1 MNITDAKTEI
11 KNTIKAYLK
20 KDSYGRYV
28 IPLKS
33 QRPILLMGAPGIG
46 KTALMEQIARE
57 LSLNLVSYSITHHT
71 RQSALGLP
79 FITEQTGQSVTRY
92 TMSEIIAEIYDKID
106 RTGIKEGIL
115 FLDEINCVSE
125 TLAPALLRF
134 LQYKY
139 FGTHKM
145 PEGFVVVAAG
155 NPPEFNRSVREFDIV
170 TLDRMKKIDIDPS
183 LDEWLKYALEEG
195 VHGSIVSYL
204 NIKKDNFYKAETTV
218 SGLEIATARGWED
231 LSHII
236 KAYESENIKLS
247 YDEVRAYIQ
256 NTEIAKD
263 FTMYYELYTKYEN
276 DYRIGEVLKGKVDD
290 GSARRLGYGGFD
302 EKLSIIGLLA
312 SGLNGYFK
320 EYAAEDDF
328 VTKLYEALKR
338 VKLCLSAGSFREA
351 VSAVAEE
358 RRTAYRQKKAAE
370 LYTYSS
376 EETAVRVLKWLDG
389 ISGLDNF
396 DEVKQ
401 SFGNETAELETVTEK
416 AMTAL
421 DSAFRFIEIAFGKG
435 QEMVLFITS
444 LNMDKNACRFLSD
457 NENEK
462 YISYN
467 RELLFEEKS
476 KQIQRELAE
485 LKYTFD

>member
-1 MNITDAKTEI
+1 MNITDAKKQI
-11 KNTIKAYLK
+11 KNTIRSYLK
-20 KDSYGRYV
+20 KDDYGRYV

-79 FITEQTGQSVTRY
+79 FITEQTGRSVTKY
-92 TMSEIIAEIYDKID
+92 TMSEIIAEIYDKIES
-106 RTGIKEGIL
+106 TGIKEGIL

-170 TLDRMKKIDIDPS
+170 TLDRMKKIDIEPS
-183 LDEWLKYALEEG
+183 LEEWLKYALEEG
-195 VHGSIVSYL
+195 VHGSIISYL
-204 NIKKDNFYKAETTV
+204 NIKKDSFYKAETTV
-218 SGLEIATARGWED
+218 DGLEIATARGWED

-236 KAYESENIKLS
+236 KAYEAEDIKLN

-276 DYRIGEVLKGKVDD
+276 DYKIGEVLKGKTDD
-290 GSARRLGYGGFD
+290 KSARRLGYGSFD
-302 EKLSIIGLLA
+302 EKLSIIGLLT

-320 EYAAEDDF
+320 DYAKEDDF
-328 VTKLYEALKR
+328 VTGLYDALKR
-338 VKLCLSAGSFREA
+338 LKLYLDKWSYKEA
-351 VSAVAEE
+351 ATAVLEE
-358 RRTAYRQKKAAE
+358 RNVAYKQKKAAE
-370 LYTYSS
+370 LYTNTS
-376 EETAVRVLKWLDG
+376 EETAIRILRWLE
-389 ISGLDNF
+389 SSLSLDSF
-396 DEVKQ
+396 DEVKE
-401 SFGNETAELETVTEK
+401 SFNKETEELNAAADR

-421 DSAFRFIEIAFGKG
+421 DSSFRFIEVAFGKG

-444 LNMDKNACRFLSD
+444 LNMDRHAGRFLSD

-462 YISYN
+462 YIKYN

-476 KQIQRELAE
+476 KQIQKELAE